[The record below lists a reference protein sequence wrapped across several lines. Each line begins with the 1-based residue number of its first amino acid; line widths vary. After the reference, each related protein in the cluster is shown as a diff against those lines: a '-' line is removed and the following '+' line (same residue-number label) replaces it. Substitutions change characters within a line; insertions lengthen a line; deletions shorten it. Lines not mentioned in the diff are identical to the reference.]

1 MAYVKFH
8 EKNIALLATKEVTE
22 GTYVAPVGTDAV
34 AATAIDGGITRE
46 TNAITFIGDS
56 LFREETT
63 YLKDEY
69 GDINLD
75 TPQQVLGA
83 LSGSLAADAAPFSE
97 LYQACGGAVSVF
109 TAAVGSYPAGTVIVD
124 NNSTSNSTI
133 SIDIRK
139 SSPDDAANDKLVKM
153 LGCRGMMDLTANIG
167 EVPSLK
173 FNFKGAFTDPAT
185 VTRVI
190 PDFVNQTS
198 QLAAAIRKETIVS
211 ALAAPMTGTFT
222 ATTGGTLSLAGTI
235 GKKLATLSASTAL
248 APALTGSV
256 AGDIRFITVAGAS
269 DAAYNGTF
277 LATIIGTG
285 TGAVLHYQT
294 KVAIASAAP
303 TGTITLTVGP
313 IAKTF
318 SYGNCSASNFFGFDL
333 TRYLTGAEEGFA
345 KGAIPTDVTVTMLED
360 KAGTTNFDPEA
371 NIEQFFGVKIKFGTT
386 AGKYISYVW
395 DRLELTNTKDTKIG
409 TYFGKDVSMRNTGK
423 SYIIFE

>member
-34 AATAIDGGITRE
+34 AATAIDGGIARE
-46 TNAITFIGDS
+46 TSSITFIGDS

-153 LGCRGMMDLTANIG
+153 SGCRGMMDLTANIS

-173 FNFKGAFTDPAT
+173 
-185 VTRVI
+185 
-190 PDFVNQTS
+190 
-198 QLAAAIRKETIVS
+198 L
-211 ALAAPMTGTFT
+211 L
-222 ATTGGTLSLAGTI
+222 L
-235 GKKLATLSASTAL
+235 
-248 APALTGSV
+248 
-256 AGDIRFITVAGAS
+256 
-269 DAAYNGTF
+269 
-277 LATIIGTG
+277 
-285 TGAVLHYQT
+285 
-294 KVAIASAAP
+294 
-303 TGTITLTVGP
+303 
-313 IAKTF
+313 
-318 SYGNCSASNFFGFDL
+318 
-333 TRYLTGAEEGFA
+333 
-345 KGAIPTDVTVTMLED
+345 
-360 KAGTTNFDPEA
+360 
-371 NIEQFFGVKIKFGTT
+371 
-386 AGKYISYVW
+386 
-395 DRLELTNTKDTKIG
+395 
-409 TYFGKDVSMRNTGK
+409 
-423 SYIIFE
+423 